1 MRVVG
6 EPEATPRRRS
16 SFLMQSARRRP
27 EERGADAELRELVR
41 VLAVGQTRDVRGT
54 KLTLLSVERYD
65 DGFVAQFWVRRE
77 MSDPT
82 WTVAAPDFLPV
93 AIDDRGG
100 RYVAWPHGGS
110 GGGHPSR
117 MTWRYAF
124 RFAPALDAAAAE
136 LRLEV
141 PEIGLVRPDPARD
154 LSEEEVVAGPWS
166 FAVPLA

>member
-1 MRVVG
+1 MA
-6 EPEATPRRRS
+6 EPEAIPRRWS
-16 SFLMQSARRRP
+16 SFLVRSARRRL
-27 EERGADAELRELVR
+27 EERGADAELRALVR

-65 DGFVAQFWVRRE
+65 DGFVAQFGLRRE
-77 MSDPT
+77 ASD
-82 WTVAAPDFLPV
+82 AAGTITMPDLLPE
-93 AIDDRGG
+93 ATDDRGG

-117 MTWRYAF
+117 MTWRCAF

-136 LRLEV
+136 LRIEV
-141 PEIGLVRPDPARD
+141 PEIGLVRPDPAGEV
-154 LSEEEVVAGPWS
+154 SEEEVVAGPWS

>member
-1 MRVVG
+1 MG
-6 EPEATPRRRS
+6 EPEAPPRRWS
-16 SFLMQSARRRP
+16 SFLVRSARRRP

-65 DGFVAQFWVRRE
+65 DGFVAQFWLRRE
-77 MSDPT
+77 ASGAGGTMT
-82 WTVAAPDFLPV
+82 MPDFLPV

-117 MTWRYAF
+117 MT
-124 RFAPALDAAAAE
+124 
-136 LRLEV
+136 
-141 PEIGLVRPDPARD
+141 
-154 LSEEEVVAGPWS
+154 
-166 FAVPLA
+166 